1 MMQFRCSYQWD
12 EDERD
17 DWDGIVSQITHF
29 GSHYEVFI
37 SSRSSIRVLI
47 GKCTSGLFACLPDH
61 RAGCHLSA
69 LDDTFYNSEKLIY
82 ALENPVDGTTV
93 AYALKALAKVL
104 VFH

>member
-1 MMQFRCSYQWD
+1 MMRFRCFYQWD

-17 DWDGIVSQITHF
+17 DWQGVVNQITHF

-37 SSRSSIRVLI
+37 TSRSSIRVLV
-47 GKCTSGLFACLPDH
+47 GRCSSGLFACLPDY
-61 RAGCHLSA
+61 RAGCHLNT

-93 AYALKALAKVL
+93 ACALKALAKVL
-104 VFH
+104 NFN